1 MFVSYIVRVEKN
13 LIELFKGN
21 LPLYKSYWIY
31 YVLVNFLISAPL
43 LLVTKIHIQK
53 FIYSFSMYLVLNLI
67 YYFTSCI
74 GVWRSSQ
81 KYKGNK
87 LLSFLARLIVVI
99 GISTTILELKTI
111 LTIIYSIWI
120 VKILQI
126 CKKNHIM
133 RNMDDETQLKV
144 RKFLKRLGISSQQE
158 LNQFIENNPDVQDLS
173 IKVSFEINDKNVFEF
188 EDNIKK

>member
-1 MFVSYIVRVEKN
+1 MNYIFKIENN
-13 LIELFKGN
+13 LMELFKGN

-43 LLVTKIHIQK
+43 LLVTKIHIQN
-53 FIYSFSMYLVLNLI
+53 FIYTFSLYLVLNLI

-87 LLSFLARLIVVI
+87 ILSFLARLIVVI

-111 LTIIYSIWI
+111 LTIIYSFWLF
-120 VKILQI
+120 KSLQI
-126 CKKNHIM
+126 WKKIHII
-133 RNMDDETQLKV
+133 NFMDDETQLKV

-158 LNQFIENNPDVQDLS
+158 LNQFIENNPDVKDLS
-173 IKVSFEINDKNVFEF
+173 IKVSFEINNKNVFEF
-188 EDNIKK
+188 EDKINN

>member
-1 MFVSYIVRVEKN
+1 MSQLSKLEIN
-13 LIELFKGN
+13 LINLFQGN

-43 LLVTKIHIQK
+43 LLVTKIHIQN
-53 FIYSFSMYLVLNLI
+53 FIYTFSLYLVLNLI

-87 LLSFLARLIVVI
+87 ILSFLARLIVVI

-111 LTIIYSIWI
+111 LTIIYS
-120 VKILQI
+120 
-126 CKKNHIM
+126 
-133 RNMDDETQLKV
+133 
-144 RKFLKRLGISSQQE
+144 F
-158 LNQFIENNPDVQDLS
+158 
-173 IKVSFEINDKNVFEF
+173 
-188 EDNIKK
+188 

>member
-1 MFVSYIVRVEKN
+1 MSYIVRVEKN

-53 FIYSFSMYLVLNLI
+53 FVYSFSMYLVLNLI

-111 LTIIYSIWI
+111 LTIIYSI
-120 VKILQI
+120 
-126 CKKNHIM
+126 
-133 RNMDDETQLKV
+133 
-144 RKFLKRLGISSQQE
+144 
-158 LNQFIENNPDVQDLS
+158 
-173 IKVSFEINDKNVFEF
+173 
-188 EDNIKK
+188 

>member
-1 MFVSYIVRVEKN
+1 MSYIVRVEKN

-53 FIYSFSMYLVLNLI
+53 FLYSFSMYLVLNLI

-111 LTIIYSIWI
+111 LTIIYSI
-120 VKILQI
+120 
-126 CKKNHIM
+126 
-133 RNMDDETQLKV
+133 
-144 RKFLKRLGISSQQE
+144 
-158 LNQFIENNPDVQDLS
+158 
-173 IKVSFEINDKNVFEF
+173 
-188 EDNIKK
+188 

>member
-1 MFVSYIVRVEKN
+1 MSYIVRVEKN

-67 YYFTSCI
+67 YYFSSCI

-111 LTIIYSIWI
+111 LTIIYSI
-120 VKILQI
+120 
-126 CKKNHIM
+126 
-133 RNMDDETQLKV
+133 
-144 RKFLKRLGISSQQE
+144 
-158 LNQFIENNPDVQDLS
+158 
-173 IKVSFEINDKNVFEF
+173 
-188 EDNIKK
+188 

>member
-87 LLSFLARLIVVI
+87 LLSCLARLIVVI
-99 GISTTILELKTI
+99 GISTTILELKTL
-111 LTIIYSIWI
+111 LTIIYSI
-120 VKILQI
+120 
-126 CKKNHIM
+126 
-133 RNMDDETQLKV
+133 
-144 RKFLKRLGISSQQE
+144 
-158 LNQFIENNPDVQDLS
+158 
-173 IKVSFEINDKNVFEF
+173 
-188 EDNIKK
+188 

>member
-1 MFVSYIVRVEKN
+1 MFVNYIARVEKN

-81 KYKGNK
+81 KYKWNK

-99 GISTTILELKTI
+99 GISTNILELKTI
-111 LTIIYSIWI
+111 LTIIYSIWF
-120 VKILQI
+120 VKTLQI
-126 CKKNHIM
+126 WKKNHIM
-133 RNMDDETQLKV
+133 RIMDDETQLKV